1 MGSPDDLLTITEVA
15 DQYRVSRMTVG
26 RWVKAG
32 RLPAIRLAGL
42 RALRVRRE
50 DVEAIAVP
58 IEPVEPT
65 PLPRRKPRQAS

>member
-1 MGSPDDLLTITEVA
+1 MGSRDDLLTTSEVA
-15 DQYRVSRMTVG
+15 AQYRVSRMTVG

-42 RALRVRRE
+42 RAIRFRRE

-58 IEPVEPT
+58 VEPD
-65 PLPRRKPRQAS
+65 LAAG